1 MATDHSGCDGKENRN
16 ITMHISVFCG
26 ASLPHSEQI
35 TEAARQLGRA
45 IARGGHTLLYGGSNL
60 GLMGAMSG
68 AALQE
73 GGRVVGVIPT
83 FFSDDI
89 IHSQPVSE
97 LVRVRTLAERKEY
110 LIAHSDA
117 FVALPGGIGTLD
129 EVLEVMVANQLG
141 LVRDRSGANQ
151 SQGKPMI
158 LLNLGGYY
166 NPFLAQLDAMRA
178 EGLLRSAAGLVSAD
192 SVEDIFFK
200 LNQILK
206 D

>member
-1 MATDHSGCDGKENRN
+1 MN
-16 ITMHISVFCG
+16 ISVFCG

-60 GLMGAMSG
+60 GLMGTMSG

-178 EGLLRSAAGLVSAD
+178 EGLLRSAAGLISVN
-192 SVEDIFFK
+192 SVEDIFK
-200 LNQILK
+200 LLAAGAAEIS
-206 D
+206 

>member
-1 MATDHSGCDGKENRN
+1 
-16 ITMHISVFCG
+16 MHISVFCG

-60 GLMGAMSG
+60 GLMGATSG

-129 EVLEVMVANQLG
+129 EVLEVMVANQLHH
-141 LVRDRSGANQ
+141 LD
-151 SQGKPMI
+151 KPMI

-178 EGLLRSAAGLVSAD
+178 EGLLRSTAGLVSAD

>member
-1 MATDHSGCDGKENRN
+1 
-16 ITMHISVFCG
+16 MHISVFCG

-45 IARGGHTLLYGGSNL
+45 IARGGHSLLYGGSNL
-60 GLMGAMSG
+60 GLMGVTSG

-178 EGLLRSAAGLVSAD
+178 EGLLRSAAGLVSVN
-192 SVEDIFFK
+192 SVEDIFK
-200 LNQILK
+200 LLAAGAAEIS
-206 D
+206 

>member
-1 MATDHSGCDGKENRN
+1 MNVA
-16 ITMHISVFCG
+16 VFCG
-26 ASLPHSEQI
+26 ASLPRSEQI

-60 GLMGAMSG
+60 GLMGATSG

-117 FVALPGGIGTLD
+117 FIALPGGIGTLD

-178 EGLLRSAAGLVSAD
+178 EGLLRSTAGLVSVN
-192 SVEDIFFK
+192 SVEDIFK
-200 LNQILK
+200 LLAAGAAEIS
-206 D
+206 

>member
-1 MATDHSGCDGKENRN
+1 
-16 ITMHISVFCG
+16 MHIAVFCG
-26 ASLPHSEQI
+26 SSMPRNKEMV
-35 TEAARQLGRA
+35 EAAAALGRR
-45 IARGGHTLLYGGSNL
+45 IAQEGHTLVYGGSNL
-60 GLMGAMSG
+60 GLMGVVSG

-129 EVLEVMVANQLG
+129 EVFEVLVANQLG
-141 LVRDRSGANQ
+141 QCS
-151 SQGKPMI
+151 KPMG
-158 LLNLGGYY
+158 LLNTQGFFNPQIEMLRRMESEGLY
-166 NPFLAQLDAMRA
+166 NLTNARYLIVDDQP
-178 EGLLRSAAGLVSAD
+178 EGLLQMLASFVPLPAD
-192 SVEDIFFK
+192 GPVARRLRTK
-200 LNQILK
+200 A
-206 D
+206 

>member
-1 MATDHSGCDGKENRN
+1 MHIKNNS
-16 ITMHISVFCG
+16 MHISVFCG
-26 ASLPHSEQI
+26 ASHPHSEQI

-60 GLMGAMSG
+60 GLMGATSG

-117 FVALPGGIGTLD
+117 FIALPGGIGTLD
-129 EVLEVMVANQLG
+129 EAFEVMVANQLG
-141 LVRDRSGANQ
+141 LSR
-151 SQGKPMI
+151 KPI
-158 LLNLGGYY
+158 GLLNTNNFYQPLMQ
-166 NPFLAQLDAMRA
+166 QLQLMEQ
-178 EGLLRSAAGLVSAD
+178 EGLYRLANADYLVIEAQPDQLLQRLCRYTPNPDQGHIAQRLRNKA
-192 SVEDIFFK
+192 
-200 LNQILK
+200 
-206 D
+206 

>member
-1 MATDHSGCDGKENRN
+1 
-16 ITMHISVFCG
+16 MHIAVFCG

-60 GLMGAMSG
+60 GLMGATSG
-68 AALQE
+68 AVLQE

-117 FVALPGGIGTLD
+117 FVALPGGIGTID
-129 EVLEVMVANQLG
+129 EVSEVMVANQLQIVDG
-141 LVRDRSGANQ
+141 QRVLDGSYKP
-151 SQGKPMI
+151 KPMI
-158 LLNLGGYY
+158 LLNIDGYY
-166 NPFLAQLDAMRA
+166 NPFLDQLRLTKE
-178 EGLLRSAAGLVSAD
+178 EGLMRSDAGLISVN
-192 SVEDIFFK
+192 SVEDIFK
-200 LNQILK
+200 LLAVDAAEIS
-206 D
+206 

>member
-1 MATDHSGCDGKENRN
+1 
-16 ITMHISVFCG
+16 MHIAVFCG

-60 GLMGAMSG
+60 GLMGVTSG

-178 EGLLRSAAGLVSAD
+178 EGLLRSAAGLVAVG
-192 SVEDIFFK
+192 SVDGIFTHLAASQQK
-200 LNQILK
+200 SINPIN
-206 D
+206 

>member
-1 MATDHSGCDGKENRN
+1 MN
-16 ITMHISVFCG
+16 ISVFCG

-60 GLMGAMSG
+60 GLMGATSG

-129 EVLEVMVANQLG
+129 EVLEVMVANQLHH
-141 LVRDRSGANQ
+141 LD
-151 SQGKPMI
+151 KPMI

-166 NPFLAQLDAMRA
+166 APFLAQLDVMRA
-178 EGLLRSAAGLVSAD
+178 EGLLRSTAGLVATA
-192 SVEDIFFK
+192 SVEEC
-200 LNQILK
+200 LNILNTPSNQSNPI
-206 D
+206 

>member
-1 MATDHSGCDGKENRN
+1 MR
-16 ITMHISVFCG
+16 ISVFCG

-60 GLMGAMSG
+60 GLMGVTSG

-89 IHSQPVSE
+89 IHSQPVTE
-97 LVRVRTLAERKEY
+97 LVRVRSMAERKEY

-117 FVALPGGIGTLD
+117 FVSLPGGIGTLD
-129 EVLEVMVANQLG
+129 EVSEVMVANQLQH
-141 LVRDRSGANQ
+141 LN
-151 SQGKPMI
+151 KPMV
-158 LLNLGGYY
+158 LLNLDGFYD
-166 NPFLAQLDAMRA
+166 PFLAQLRVMHDAGFIRKGA
-178 EGLLRSAAGLVSAD
+178 ETSLHAVA
-192 SVEDIFFK
+192 SVEECLTCLTGPTR
-200 LNQILK
+200 LN
-206 D
+206 